1 MNPNSQFTNQSITQ
15 WAWFHK
21 LLKYVPL
28 LCSMLNMCI
37 KIGRWA
43 ILEGEMFF
51 KQGFISLKFSPC
63 VSFTCFEEGRVWRK
77 EGELKPEGLWR
88 SKSSLL
94 KVFPWHEGLGE
105 LPVRALRDSGSQ
117 WGAQGQ
123 KGGKKN
129 HCSCKV
135 RGETPWK
142 EQEAPQHPL
151 WSWRDGWKGKGVS
164 STPSELH
171 WLQQG
176 RTELTFDI
184 SVSPAFIFLS
194 VFLIEMP
201 RDCSSQLSPAA
212 CWDDLQRR

>member
-117 WGAQGQ
+117 LKGQ
-123 KGGKKN
+123 KGRKKKKK
-129 HCSCKV
+129 SLIPARWEEKIPW
-135 RGETPWK
+135 RERKLLSTPCGH
-142 EQEAPQHPL
+142 EGM
-151 WSWRDGWKGKGVS
+151 DGKGREFPPRHQS
-164 STPSELH
+164 FTGFSKGGLNSH
-171 WLQQG
+171 
-176 RTELTFDI
+176 LTFQCLLPLFF
-184 SVSPAFIFLS
+184 SLFF
-194 VFLIEMP
+194 
-201 RDCSSQLSPAA
+201 
-212 CWDDLQRR
+212 